1 MAYSE
6 GECPDH
12 EACWAWDSLASSQS
26 TFSSQLK
33 CHFLGEISLGD
44 SKGLGEERL
53 PFGQITQ
60 HPVLM
65 LQHLLCH
72 VVNLFNV
79 CLLLWAIT
87 STGTVTLPTL
97 LSALVHVPST
107 WGLNETLLNEWSWLE
122 FSFLKACISFS
133 VGVVL
138 WDCGLP
144 SWIQA
149 VISKFDLKKQHSVCL
164 SVCIYHL
171 YTYLSVYLSVYL
183 PTCVSIYPFMYL
195 SLIYLCL
202 YHLLKNLSIEIG
214 DKCLKP
220 KEGQQACH
228 ISHSLL
234 PLHSW
239 CTHPQIPTSP
249 PWLASSSLAHD
260 FLQGHQR
267 EAEYVGCL
275 DTQGGCERWGGSI
288 FHLSIGKISQGLG
301 EARLRSSQLF
311 SLWLP
316 LGRIWGGSLSF
327 QTSVTRW
334 APAFFLKDCFSVI
347 RKCTLLS
354 VWASCPLYCLGGRSQ
369 QPRLHSAL
377 FALLKTGKLIWF
389 LLQMSFPFL
398 LEDIQKQTSLQTGWQ
413 ETVSLKARF
422 LTCF

>member
-6 GECPDH
+6 GEFPDH

-53 PFGQITQ
+53 PFGLITQ

-65 LQHLLCH
+65 LQHLLCR

-97 LSALVHVPST
+97 LSALVRMPST

-122 FSFLKACISFS
+122 FSFLKACIHFN

-149 VISKFDLKKQHSVCL
+149 VISKFDLKKQHYLSVCL
-164 SVCIYHL
+164 SVSIIFIPTYLCIYL
-171 YTYLSVYLSVYL
+171 LTYLCIYLSIYISITYL
-183 PTCVSIYPFMYL
+183 FVSL
-195 SLIYLCL
+195 SPIEKSFYWNRRQA
-202 YHLLKNLSIEIG
+202 LKSKG
-214 DKCLKP
+214 GSASMP
-220 KEGQQACH
+220 H
-228 ISHSLL
+228 FSFSPSSSFVVHT
-234 PLHSW
+234 P
-239 CTHPQIPTSP
+239 PIPTSP
-249 PWLASSSLAHD
+249 PWLASSSLVHD

-275 DTQGGCERWGGSI
+275 ATQGGCERWGGNI
-288 FHLSIGKISQGLG
+288 FRLSIGKMRQGSG
-301 EARLRSSQLF
+301 EARLGSSQLF

-316 LGRIWGGSLSF
+316 LGHIWGGSLSF

-334 APAFFLKDCFSVI
+334 APAFLKDCFSVI

-354 VWASCPLYCLGGRSQ
+354 VWASCPLYCLGSKSQ
-369 QPRLHSAL
+369 QPCLYSAL

-398 LEDIQKQTSLQTGWQ
+398 LEDTQKQTSLQTGRQ